1 MDKFNLT
8 VTTMY
13 IAIILSGWIKNLKE
27 MQGLD
32 ILYNEKLRYEHHYL
46 NLQEIILW
54 DATLFCL
61 RIKKKAVI
69 TPKSINFL

>member
-1 MDKFNLT
+1 
-8 VTTMY
+8 
-13 IAIILSGWIKNLKE
+13 

-46 NLQEIILW
+46 NLQERILW